1 MREKLEAVIEELK
14 RLKSEG
20 VKSVF
25 VAEETL
31 DGLRGAIVKP
41 EEPSSI
47 ASGLAASQ
55 LSETRQVKETTR
67 SSSNKKD
74 MAEQIP
80 DPPVFK
86 LPAGDKKS
94 RWNWLR
100 ERVLNCPE
108 CNRHLKPDKKV
119 VFGVGD
125 IEADIFFCGEAPGAD
140 EEIQGEPFVGRAGK
154 LLNKIIEAM
163 GLRREEVYI
172 GNIMNWRPETTGPTG
187 NRPPTREEINFCLP
201 YLMTQLEIVAPKVL
215 VALGATAAKGLL
227 GVEGERTMREMH
239 GHWREFQ
246 GVSLMIT
253 YHPSYL
259 LHNNSL
265 RAKRMVWED
274 MLLVM
279 EKTGMV
285 ISAKQRDF
293 FTNKD

>member
-31 DGLRGAIVKP
+31 DGFRDAIVKP
-41 EEPSSI
+41 EDPSSI

-74 MAEQIP
+74 LAEQIP

-125 IEADIFFCGEAPGAD
+125 IE
-140 EEIQGEPFVGRAGK
+140 
-154 LLNKIIEAM
+154 
-163 GLRREEVYI
+163 
-172 GNIMNWRPETTGPTG
+172 
-187 NRPPTREEINFCLP
+187 
-201 YLMTQLEIVAPKVL
+201 
-215 VALGATAAKGLL
+215 
-227 GVEGERTMREMH
+227 
-239 GHWREFQ
+239 
-246 GVSLMIT
+246 
-253 YHPSYL
+253 
-259 LHNNSL
+259 SL
-265 RAKRMVWED
+265 RNSSSLFM
-274 MLLVM
+274 
-279 EKTGMV
+279 T
-285 ISAKQRDF
+285 I
-293 FTNKD
+293 N